1 MKYIN
6 LPQRMSPL
14 EHTVEDTKY
23 GIFVGAVDFV
33 DYERQIL
40 SIRDLT
46 TGILYER
53 VELQPDD
60 STTVVEEGKKCICT
74 ILSSTSGYIRVAV
87 IQWLKSGTKL
97 GVDAKAHRPKEQEQG
112 KNLRKRFIYRKA
124 YPGQNSNTTPGG
136 FSSLEDEAWDH
147 QSQDLTRDKVDQF
160 RRTRTQTT
168 GTNISVDEAG
178 IFVSGQIDRPNS
190 DIEAINLP
198 DGSSSQVLYLK
209 PGSRFGTGSYNSIP
223 LVEKLDR
230 VQEFGLDYPVPQ
242 EAINTEEY
250 TKVLG
255 LTEDPFARTSVS
267 DGVDDQ
273 TYVNNQVSDA
283 PLDNNDLPVGSLKND
298 AQTYRR
304 KGYIVEGH
312 KGTLVGYNAF
322 DKSTY
327 GQVLKPTLFPMTKAG
342 RFSTDVESGYLP
354 VSRSTDEVET
364 KVAASAFSMRFPYEY
379 NTTRFDITKEGLFQ
393 FEVGSTIPKE
403 NIPIDSSSY
412 EHPHGAGRSL
422 EGHFVGSVKL
432 VLGKN
437 RDEEDSLDLATIGQ
451 VVLRLGSDDA
461 SAPDSRRDVSTQI
474 RSKNDSILTRNMQFW
489 KPTLKVGDAG
499 SLENKSAVE
508 KVSLR
513 AAFDGGTILR
523 LGARAPEALR
533 KHLYNGYSD
542 PQGTQEFST
551 SDTGRKDSR
560 TSGRPTYGSGDNL
573 YAFHDLTQAGKSVLN
588 HSPYF
593 WSGAPITNM
602 DRHGLSLDVHAV
614 RDILLRV
621 GSNPD
626 SGQSLAIDLGGGMV
640 AYLGKDKQSRS
651 ITATLEGGAEIT
663 ISSNNEGNALQLE
676 MNGNVNIYCK
686 GNWTQVISGD
696 YYIESNNHT
705 EVTNIENVTKAMN
718 IRQSAMVQHVTEGVD
733 LVHNQGGYKS

>member
-6 LPQRMSPL
+6 LPHRLSPL
-14 EHTVEDTKY
+14 EHTDEDTKY
-23 GIFVGAVDFV
+23 GIFVGSVDFV
-33 DYERQIL
+33 DYDRHIL
-40 SIRDLT
+40 SVRDLT

-53 VELQPDD
+53 VEIQPDD
-60 STTVVEEGKKCICT
+60 STTVVEEGKKCLCS
-74 ILSSTSGYIRVAV
+74 ILSSTSGYARIAV
-87 IQWLKSGTKL
+87 IQWLKSGAKL
-97 GVDAKAHRPKEQEQG
+97 GIDAKAYRPKDQEQG

-124 YPGQNSNTTPGG
+124 YPGQNTNTTPGG
-136 FSSLEDEAWDH
+136 FSSLEDEGWDR

-168 GTNISVDEAG
+168 GTNIQMDESG
-178 IFVSGQIDRPNS
+178 ISISGQVDRPNS
-190 DIEAINLP
+190 DIDKVRLP
-198 DGSSSQVLYLK
+198 DGSTSQVLFLK
-209 PGSRFGTGSYNSIP
+209 SGSRFEVGTENNIP
-223 LVEKLDR
+223 IVERLQR
-230 VQEFGLDYPVPQ
+230 VQEFGLDYPIPQ

-250 TKVLG
+250 QKVLG
-255 LTEDPFARTSVS
+255 LTEDPFSKTEVS
-267 DGVDDQ
+267 NGVDDQ
-273 TYVNNQVSDA
+273 SYINDQASDT

-298 AQTYRR
+298 GVSYRR
-304 KGYIVEGH
+304 KGYIFESNV
-312 KGTLVGYNAF
+312 GTLVGYNAF

-342 RFSTDVESGYLP
+342 RFSTDVESGYIP
-354 VSRSTDEVET
+354 VTRSKDEVET
-364 KVAASAFSMRFPYEY
+364 RLASSTFSMRFPYEY
-379 NTTRFDITKEGLFQ
+379 NTTRFDVTKEGLLQ

-403 NIPIDSSSY
+403 NIPIDNSSY
-412 EHPHGAGRSL
+412 EHPHGAGRSV

-432 VLGKN
+432 VVGKN
-437 RDEEDSLDLATIGQ
+437 RDEEESLDLATLGQ

-461 SAPDSRRDVSTQI
+461 SAPDSRRDISTQI
-474 RSKNDSILTRNMQFW
+474 RSKNDSILTRDMQFW
-489 KPTLKVGDAG
+489 KPNLKVGDAG
-499 SLENKSAVE
+499 NLENKSAVE

-542 PQGTQEFST
+542 PQGIQEFSVGD
-551 SDTGRKDSR
+551 SSRKDAR

-573 YAFHDLTQAGKSVLN
+573 YAFHDLTQTGKSVFN
-588 HSPYF
+588 KSPYF
-593 WSGAPITNM
+593 WSGPPITNM

-651 ITATLEGGAEIT
+651 ITATLEGGAEIS
-663 ISSNNEGNALQLE
+663 ISANNEGNALQLE
-676 MNGNVNIYCK
+676 INGNVNIYCK

-705 EVTNIENVTKAMN
+705 EITNIENVTKAMN
-718 IRQSAMVQHVTEGVD
+718 IRQSAMVQHVSEGID
-733 LVHNQGGYKS
+733 IVHNQGAYKS